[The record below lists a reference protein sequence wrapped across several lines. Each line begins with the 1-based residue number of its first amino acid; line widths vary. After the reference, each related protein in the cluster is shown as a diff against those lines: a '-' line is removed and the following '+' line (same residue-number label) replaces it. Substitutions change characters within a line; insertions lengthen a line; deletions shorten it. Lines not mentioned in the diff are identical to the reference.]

1 MERIITMTALALTI
15 TISASPVFARLNQW
29 YSNQTNTYGWQLMSP
44 EEQKAHHANM
54 RRFTEYSD
62 CKGYIDEHDKNMKDR
77 TLEKGFELPV
87 IQQNPCETM
96 KNRRMLK

>member
-1 MERIITMTALALTI
+1 MIRIISMIVVTI
-15 TISASPVFARLNQW
+15 TIAVTVSPVSARLNQW
-29 YSNQTNTYGWQLMSP
+29 YSNQSNTYGWQLMSP
-44 EEQKAHHANM
+44 EEQKAHHATM

-77 TLEKGFELPV
+77 ALEKGFELPV